1 MGVELQS
8 TKLKFHHFY
17 SPAPFTVNL
26 VEGNSGCD
34 LEQPSPNC
42 VMILCHRESM
52 EPLFEGQDFS
62 FTTHSVFLDSSNT
75 PLPLAFDTF
84 PLGGN
89 VLHVRGT
96 AVFPF
101 CMNLMLHLS
110 GFSVGSEI
118 RDPSFN
124 SCCTCN

>member
-1 MGVELQS
+1 MVIIAISFTIISDQVVNGSRAAKHKVEIPPLLY
-8 TKLKFHHFY
+8 TVGLHR
-17 SPAPFTVNL
+17 SPFNL
-26 VEGNSGCD
+26 VGGNSGCD

-96 AVFPF
+96 AVFP
-101 CMNLMLHLS
+101 
-110 GFSVGSEI
+110 
-118 RDPSFN
+118 
-124 SCCTCN
+124 